1 MGASRSMEAELVEK
15 PPTTTITTGLGLET
29 EIAQDTTVPKP
40 VHKSKL
46 RKKKTVDASQDEFT
60 FIDLDAQRGYFDKT
74 DRNEYNDEDLDV
86 PTFMRRGIKI
96 KIK

>member
-1 MGASRSMEAELVEK
+1 MDAVAAPAPEPSTK
-15 PPTTTITTGLGLET
+15 KTITTGLGLET
-29 EIAQDTTVPKP
+29 EISQDNQFSKP
-40 VHKSKL
+40 VHRSKL
-46 RKKKTVDASQDEFT
+46 SGKKKQPDVNQDEFT
-60 FIDLDAQRGYFDKT
+60 FIDNDAQRGYFEKT